1 MQQSGD
7 ALQQAKTV
15 MGLGADHN
23 LVARASVRDEQNQT
37 HTRYEHT
44 YRGVRVFQGDTIAHT
59 NGTAT
64 TVTGLAHRDIT
75 INTIPKLAAADARAA
90 AHAALKPQG
99 PYASEPSAELVIVPN
114 VEQQLIANPMRGP
127 NGERTATDFEPV
139 VKGYTLAYHV
149 RTELENGAAE
159 TSTPTTSSTPTTAR
173 SSSRGTRSRPPP
185 PPAPATA
192 STAAP

>member
-1 MQQSGD
+1 MSMFGTACGTPETTETESSAVDMQQSGD

-23 LVARASVRDEQNQT
+23 LVARASVRDEQNLT
-37 HTRYEHT
+37 HVGYGHT
-44 YRGVRVFQGDTIAHT
+44 CRGVRVFQGDTVVHT

-127 NGERTATDFEPV
+127 TVSAPPR
-139 VKGYTLAYHV
+139 
-149 RTELENGAAE
+149 
-159 TSTPTTSSTPTTAR
+159 TSSR
-173 SSSRGTRSRPPP
+173 S
-185 PPAPATA
+185 
-192 STAAP
+192 